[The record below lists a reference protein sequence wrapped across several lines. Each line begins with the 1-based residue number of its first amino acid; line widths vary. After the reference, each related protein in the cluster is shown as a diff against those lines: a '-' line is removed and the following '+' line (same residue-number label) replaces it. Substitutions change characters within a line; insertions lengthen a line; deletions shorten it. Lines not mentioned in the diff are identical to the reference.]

1 MRCTHPRRTRP
12 PARTPA
18 IGAPALALALAALAC
33 VPAVPALDAQA
44 RRSTAG
50 PTVAVVADSLP
61 MPALGRTRRI
71 RVYLPP
77 DYATAGRRHPVLY
90 LQDGQNVFDDA
101 TSFAGE
107 WGVDETLDSLHARG
121 RAVPIVVAIDNDG
134 RHRMDEYDPW
144 RAREARLGGGEG
156 DAYLAFLAGT
166 LKPWIDARYRTRPEA
181 AATWIGGSSM
191 GGLIALAGALRRP
204 EVFGGALVFSCA
216 CWVARDSILAL
227 ARTPV
232 ARGARPRLWFVVGGE
247 ETPDDEPVH
256 DQRAVVAALAA
267 AGHRAGDELVAHER
281 ADGQHREWFWRREF
295 AAAIGW
301 LLAGMR

>member
-1 MRCTHPRRTRP
+1 MP
-12 PARTPA
+12 PSIACVAATVVT
-18 IGAPALALALAALAC
+18 LAASA
-33 VPAVPALDAQA
+33 ASTSLDAQA
-44 RRSTAG
+44 RRPTAG
-50 PTVAVVADSLP
+50 PTVAVVADSFP
-61 MPALGRTRRI
+61 MAGLGRARRI

-77 DYATAGRRHPVLY
+77 DYATSRRRHAVLY

-121 RAVPIVVAIDNDG
+121 GVVPIVVAVDNDG

-166 LKPWIDARYRTRPEA
+166 LKPWIDARYRTRPGA
-181 AATWIGGSSM
+181 ATTWIGGSSM

-204 EVFGGALVFSCA
+204 DVFGGALVFSCA

-227 ARTPV
+227 ARTPMV
-232 ARGARPRLWFVVGGE
+232 RGARPRLWFVVGGE
-247 ETPDDEPVH
+247 ETADDEPVH

-267 AGHRAGDELVAHER
+267 AGHRAGRELVAHER
-281 ADGQHREWFWRREF
+281 ADGTHQEWFWRREF
-295 AAAIGW
+295 GAAIAWLAAA
-301 LLAGMR
+301 AR